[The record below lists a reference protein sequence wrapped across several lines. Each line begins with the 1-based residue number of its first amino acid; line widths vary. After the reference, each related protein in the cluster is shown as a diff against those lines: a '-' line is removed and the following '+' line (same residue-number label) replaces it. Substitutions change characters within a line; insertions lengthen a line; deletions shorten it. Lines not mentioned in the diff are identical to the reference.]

1 MLSARKQSMPSRL
14 SRPTLP
20 LLLTLGKTVAEGG
33 VPCHIARPTPI
44 NKQTVQTCN
53 PALWRSLSDTDVTH
67 VTGVLSDMA
76 SVLTS

>member
-1 MLSARKQSMPSRL
+1 MSHSKTNAHKQ
-14 SRPTLP
+14 T
-20 LLLTLGKTVAEGG
+20 
-33 VPCHIARPTPI
+33 

-67 VTGVLSDMA
+67 VTGILNDMT